1 MTDNTADGEDP
12 RDNRESPAEPADGG
26 AVPPAG
32 RPRATAP
39 AAPVGQAAG
48 RGAPTAPGDGTAAGP
63 AAVAVAERPP
73 GTDPP
78 ASPAGPWWRRYTPSR
93 DAWDRRRV
101 ARVAFA
107 VAWPLLLATW
117 LTAYVGR
124 YGFAPMDQGF
134 TQALTWRIL
143 HGEVPHADF
152 FSPRPAGSALFHIV
166 DFAIPG
172 PLMLVQAWI
181 ATLQFAVSAIALAV
195 LVTGRPW
202 TRFGP
207 LLIGLTAAATMVNLH
222 MWAAMT
228 WHTTDGIFF
237 ASLGWCLIDRGVRR
251 DSSAM
256 RRWGLFLAG
265 YAVICK
271 QSFAPVALVALAMV
285 YLHPRRTGRVTVRG
299 VVRDLAALAAGPF
312 AYVVWVVLAGGTAE
326 LPDQLLGTD
335 SVWGERVLTMLPD
348 MLDHAPREARWLW
361 VFLAALAAVAAA
373 RLVARHAADGPVRR
387 VAEWAD
393 PVACV
398 VATAAVVA
406 VPAQAKLIFA
416 EVAYSVVL
424 WWMLVAAVVVDLI
437 VGRRVLTAA
446 LPVLALGWMV
456 SLSYGYDVPALI
468 GGSLALTTL
477 VVLWRGAASPGPM
490 AVAAASPAR
499 RAVYVRAAA
508 LTCAG
513 VLVVGTG
520 AVKLLD
526 VRDGNSYIDSG
537 RPYLTQDMGTVS
549 PEMRGIRTSPG
560 DRRYMEQ
567 VRDCVK
573 ARPAKWVAVLPDTSV
588 AYPVFKLRN
597 PFPMD
602 WLYFMEVTNP
612 EAEKLMVK
620 RAKELDKEGD
630 YLVLFQTIDVRFVA
644 VPGYVPK
651 HVPANQPIIKWTP
664 RNIEV
669 RVKRELHGEVFSC
682 GSFVAVWAPP
692 RT

>member
-1 MTDNTADGEDP
+1 MTDDTAGGRAPEGDGA
-12 RDNRESPAEPADGG
+12 RDAARTEQRAEQRA
-26 AVPPAG
+26 AVPARAKAGIRADAPATEHATLAPGAGPARSDRDPVAG
-32 RPRATAP
+32 RPTADPQAESSRA
-39 AAPVGQAAG
+39 GL
-48 RGAPTAPGDGTAAGP
+48 RS
-63 AAVAVAERPP
+63 
-73 GTDPP
+73 
-78 ASPAGPWWRRYTPSR
+78 ASFRLG
-93 DAWDRRRV
+93 AWDRRRA
-101 ARVAFA
+101 ARVSFA
-107 VAWPLLLATW
+107 VGWPVLLATW
-117 LTAYVGR
+117 LTVSVGR
-124 YGFAPMDQGF
+124 FGFAPMDQGF

-143 HGEVPHADF
+143 HGQVPHADF
-152 FSPRPAGSALFHIV
+152 FSPRPAGSAVFHIV

-181 ATLQFAVSAIALAV
+181 ATLQFVVSAIALTV
-195 LVTGRPW
+195 LVTGRRW

-207 LLIGLTAAATMVNLH
+207 LLIGLTAAAAMINLH

-251 DSSAM
+251 DSPAM

-271 QSFAPVALVALAMV
+271 QSFAPVAIVALAMV
-285 YLHPRRTGRVTVRG
+285 FLHPRRTGRPTVRG

-312 AYVVWVVLAGGTAE
+312 AYVVWVVLGGGTAE
-326 LPDQLLGTD
+326 LPNQLLGTD

-348 MLDHAPREARWLW
+348 MLEYAPHEARWLW
-361 VFLAALAAVAAA
+361 LFLAALAAIVVA
-373 RLVARHAADGPVRR
+373 RLVARHAGDGPVRR

-393 PVACV
+393 PAACL

-406 VPAQAKLIFA
+406 ELAQAKWIFE
-416 EVAYSVVL
+416 EVLYSVVL

-437 VGRRVLTAA
+437 VRRRVLTAA

-477 VVLWRGAASPGPM
+477 VVLWRGAVTPGPLV
-490 AVAAASPAR
+490 AAAASPAR
-499 RAVYVRAAA
+499 RAVFVRATA

-526 VRDGNSYIDSG
+526 VRDGHGYIDGG
-537 RPYLTQDMGTVS
+537 RPHLTQDMGTVS

-560 DRRYMEQ
+560 DRRYMTQ
-567 VRDCVK
+567 VRDCVQ
-573 ARPAKWVAVLPDTSV
+573 ARPAKWVAILPDTAV
-588 AYPVFKLRN
+588 AYPVFKLNN

-602 WLYFMEVTNP
+602 WLYYMEVTNP
-612 EAEKLMVK
+612 EAEKLMVQ
-620 RAKELDKEGD
+620 RAKELDREGD

-651 HVPANQPIIKWTP
+651 HVPANQPIIKWTD

-692 RT
+692 RK

>member
-1 MTDNTADGEDP
+1 MTDNTAEGDEP
-12 RDNRESPAEPADGG
+12 RDDRALPAEPPGDA
-26 AVPPAG
+26 
-32 RPRATAP
+32 ATA
-39 AAPVGQAAG
+39 
-48 RGAPTAPGDGTAAGP
+48 R
-63 AAVAVAERPP
+63 VAVADRPSGPVRPRTP
-73 GTDPP
+73 G
-78 ASPAGPWWRRYTPSR
+78 GPWWRRHLPSR
-93 DAWDRRRV
+93 QAWDRRRV
-101 ARVAFA
+101 ARVSFA

-117 LTAYVGR
+117 LTLYVGR

-152 FSPRPAGSALFHIV
+152 FSPRPAGSAVFHIV

-181 ATLQFAVSAIALAV
+181 ATLQFAVSAIALTV

-207 LLIGLTAAATMVNLH
+207 LLIGLTAAATMINLH

-251 DSSAM
+251 DSAAM

-271 QSFAPVALVALAMV
+271 QSFAPVALVAVAMLF
-285 YLHPRRTGRVTVRG
+285 LHPRRTGAVTLRAT
-299 VVRDLAALAAGPF
+299 VRDLAALAAGPF

-326 LPDQLLGTD
+326 LPNQLLGAD
-335 SVWGERVLTMLPD
+335 GIWGERVLTMLPD
-348 MLDHAPREARWLW
+348 MLEYAPREARWLW
-361 VFLAALAAVAAA
+361 LFLAALAVIAAT
-373 RLVARHAADGPVRR
+373 RLVVRHAGDGSVRR
-387 VAEWAD
+387 VAAWAD
-393 PVACV
+393 PAACA

-406 VPAQAKLIFA
+406 ELAQAKLVFA
-416 EVAYSVVL
+416 EVVYSVIL
-424 WWMLVAAVVVDLI
+424 WWMLVAAVAVDVV
-437 VGRRVLTAA
+437 VRRRVRTAA

-477 VVLWRGAASPGPM
+477 VVLWRGAATPAPLV
-490 AVAAASPAR
+490 AVAASPAR
-499 RAVYVRAAA
+499 RAVLVRAAA
-508 LTCAG
+508 VACAG
-513 VLVVGTG
+513 ALVAGTG

-526 VRDGNSYIDSG
+526 VRDGNGYIDGG

-567 VRDCVK
+567 VRDCVR
-573 ARPAKWVAVLPDTSV
+573 ARPASRVAILPDTSV
-588 AYPVFKLRN
+588 AYPVFKLNN

-602 WLYFMEVTNP
+602 WLYYMEVTNP
-612 EAEKLMVK
+612 EAEKLMVA
-620 RAKELDKEGD
+620 RAKELDREGD

-651 HVPANQPIIKWTP
+651 HVPANQPITKWTD
-664 RNIEV
+664 RAIEV

-692 RT
+692 KR